1 MLSFL
6 LLTFSLFLSLFP
18 YFSYFSY
25 FSYSSYSSL
34 SSLSSL
40 SLSPSSPLL
49 LSAPL
54 YTHNLLLSSSPP
66 LLLSSSPSSPSLLL
80 SSFQIEICLLGV
92 RPNVAEDSSPL
103 PELIELFN
111 PQNKKNKKKISDC
124 IVLYKIPVRHYG
136 DKLDPSETASV
147 VHNNL
152 VRRLSHVHKTTGLS
166 LRQMEHL
173 LAQRMSR
180 LVIF

>member
-1 MLSFL
+1 MDLFQL
-6 LLTFSLFLSLFP
+6 LD
-18 YFSYFSY
+18 
-25 FSYSSYSSL
+25 
-34 SSLSSL
+34 
-40 SLSPSSPLL
+40 
-49 LSAPL
+49 
-54 YTHNLLLSSSPP
+54 
-66 LLLSSSPSSPSLLL
+66 
-80 SSFQIEICLLGV
+80 
-92 RPNVAEDSSPL
+92 VAEDSSPL